1 MSRKIVAGW
10 LLLCLGLS
18 AVATGWLLARSAS
31 AASAPEV
38 ASAGE
43 SAANNELIRIH
54 VIANSDS
61 VQDQALKL
69 KVRDAVLAE
78 LAPRLAGAGSV
89 DEAEGIIAEALS
101 GLEATAGRVVDQQSF
116 AYRVRAELG
125 RFAFPGKSYG
135 DLYLPAGEYKAL
147 RIVIGEGQ
155 GANFWCLVYPSFCYR
170 IYEVQKPTGG
180 STVPGSGSGGAD
192 RW

>member
-1 MSRKIVAGW
+1 MIRKIVAGW
-10 LLLCLGLS
+10 LLVCLGLS
-18 AVATGWLLARSAS
+18 AVATGWLLARDAVAGSV
-31 AASAPEV
+31 PEV

-43 SAANNELIRIH
+43 SASHDELIRIH

-69 KVRDAVLAE
+69 KVRDAILAE

-89 DEAEGIIAEALS
+89 TEAEAIIAEALPE
-101 GLEATAGRVVDQQSF
+101 LEAIAGRVIDAQGF
-116 AYRVRAELG
+116 AYRARAELG
-125 RFAFPGKSYG
+125 SFAFPGKSYG

-170 IYEVQKPTGG
+170 IYEVQKPSGG
-180 STVPGSGSGGAD
+180 TTAPSSGSGSTD
-192 RW
+192 LW